1 MYEGQLRLQGHMS
14 ILKLY
19 QQNQAQ
25 ELIRQP
31 DQKED
36 ATPSPSPVFH
46 TMVIT
51 GPTPTPLPFV
61 ITKWVAAAEQN
72 T

>member
-14 ILKLY
+14 TLKLY

-36 ATPSPSPVFH
+36 ATPLPVFH
-46 TMVIT
+46 KMVIT
-51 GPTPTPLPFV
+51 GAHTNPSFG
-61 ITKWVAAAEQN
+61 I
-72 T
+72 

>member
-14 ILKLY
+14 TLKLY
-19 QQNQAQ
+19 QLNQAQ

-36 ATPSPSPVFH
+36 ITPLPLFRK
-46 TMVIT
+46 MVIT
-51 GPTPTPLPFV
+51 GAHT
-61 ITKWVAAAEQN
+61 N